1 MRQHNAHLRTTP
13 VGRESGIVSDERW
26 RQFALKNSA
35 LKEWSARLRGQFIS
49 PGTDV
54 ATRFETLTNEHISKE
69 TTLFDLLRRPAV
81 DVFVALE
88 VFGDAGWKGRH
99 KDDLLAL
106 EQLQIQAR
114 YDGYIT
120 RQDGEIERLEKQKEM
135 RLSAN
140 FNYASI
146 EGLSNELKEKLQ
158 LLQPDSV
165 ARASRIPG
173 MTPAALSLLT
183 IFAKRKTG

>member
-1 MRQHNAHLRTTP
+1 M
-13 VGRESGIVSDERW
+13 
-26 RQFALKNSA
+26 
-35 LKEWSARLRGQFIS
+35 
-49 PGTDV
+49 
-54 ATRFETLTNEHISKE
+54 
-69 TTLFDLLRRPAV
+69 
-81 DVFVALE
+81 
-88 VFGDAGWKGRH
+88 
-99 KDDLLAL
+99 AL
-106 EQLQIQAR
+106 EQLQIEAR

-120 RQDGEIERLEKQKEM
+120 RQDAEIERLEKQKEM
-135 RLSAN
+135 RLSAS

-158 LLQPDSV
+158 KLQPDSV